1 MRTRPTFRVVNW
13 KQGMNRVLTLSLV
26 YAIVSVAHGASAHAA
41 DRAAPTELA
50 RSPGAS
56 CDLRTDAQFIYW
68 TTSDNGL
75 APSPSPSSGA
85 HGAALKW
92 PRASSTVMR
101 VSVGGGAVTR
111 LAKIKGN
118 WAFLLRLDHDHLYW
132 TGLRTGEI
140 WRMPKAGGVPV
151 RVDDGAHK
159 LMGTATDATYVY
171 ASDRSAKPEGILRI
185 PKDGGAATLVSES
198 RVLTLVLGV
207 DHDDLYWA
215 ERVDGSPS
223 NGWLLR
229 TVATRGQSRT
239 LAQVDAMPGQVVF
252 SDDIYFI
259 AGSTA
264 YGMSRTTGA
273 LRRLASVSAYGDR
286 GAIAVD
292 NRYLYWGEGKTGEL
306 KRVPKSGG
314 SASVVATGTEPCGV
328 LVNGQTIFW
337 MDRGGY
343 RLMRM
348 PIGSN

>member
-1 MRTRPTFRVVNW
+1 M
-13 KQGMNRVLTLSLV
+13 LTLSLM
-26 YAIVSVAHGASAHAA
+26 YTISSVAPGASAHAA
-41 DRAAPTELA
+41 DRAAPIEIA

-75 APSPSPSSGA
+75 AQGPSSLRA
-85 HGAALKW
+85 HGQALEW
-92 PRASSTVMR
+92 PRASSTILR
-101 VSVGGGAVTR
+101 APIEGGVVTR
-111 LAKIKGN
+111 LTTVKGN
-118 WAFLLRLDHDHLYW
+118 WAFLLSLDRDHLYW
-132 TGLRTGEI
+132 NGLRTGEI
-140 WRMPKAGGVPV
+140 WRMPKAGGAPV

-171 ASDRSAKPEGILRI
+171 ASDRSARPEGLLRI
-185 PKDGGAATLVSES
+185 PKAGGAATLVAQS
-198 RVLTLVLGV
+198 RALTLVLGV
-207 DHDDLYWA
+207 DQGDLYWA
-215 ERVDGSPS
+215 ERLDGGTG

-229 TVATRGQSRT
+229 TVATSGGKSRT
-239 LAQVDAMPGQVVF
+239 LAQLDALPGKGVF

-264 YGMSRTTGA
+264 YGMSRRTGA
-273 LRRLASVSAYGDR
+273 LRRLARASEYGDR

-292 NRYLYWGEGKTGEL
+292 SRYLYWGEGKTGEL

-314 SASVVATGTEPCGV
+314 AASVVAIGKEPCGV
-328 LVNGQTIFW
+328 VVNGETIFW

-348 PIGSN
+348 TIRDD